1 MRISCLQPY
10 LFLLCEAMLE
20 TLCLL
25 RTVHI
30 ISFTLRQNNFFFSF
44 TLQLWTL
51 AIKDTKSPAKGVRDN
66 GSQMYYY
73 KKSWFWKKCI
83 FCHFF
88 TEDQDI
94 NTSSIQNM
102 KGSIKTSCN
111 ETK

>member
-1 MRISCLQPY
+1 
-10 LFLLCEAMLE
+10 MLRDK
-20 TLCLL
+20 T
-25 RTVHI
+25 I
-30 ISFTLRQNNFFFSF
+30 FFFSF
-44 TLQLWTL
+44 TLQLRTF
-51 AIKDTKSPAKGVRDN
+51 AIKDTKSPAKGVRN
-66 GSQMYYY
+66 NRSQIYYY

>member
-10 LFLLCEAMLE
+10 LFLLCEATLE

-44 TLQLWTL
+44 TLQLRTL

-73 KKSWFWKKCI
+73 KKS
-83 FCHFF
+83 
-88 TEDQDI
+88 
-94 NTSSIQNM
+94 
-102 KGSIKTSCN
+102 
-111 ETK
+111 